1 MSFPLVFTIQKFIED
16 MEHNCNS
23 IGVWTLFWGVIS
35 QLLMVVNSSMN
46 FFIYCFMSA
55 VFREVLYANL
65 RQVIFELGTFRCWI
79 MSKQIRK

>member
-1 MSFPLVFTIQKFIED
+1 MAHE
-16 MEHNCNS
+16 CNS

-65 RQVIFELGTFRCWI
+65 RQVVSSFNMYLPLTDTAINF
-79 MSKQIRK
+79 

>member
-1 MSFPLVFTIQKFIED
+1 MFFPQVFTIQKFIED

-65 RQVIFELGTFRCWI
+65 RQVVFELGTFRCWCTTHTYY
-79 MSKQIRK
+79 M

>member
-1 MSFPLVFTIQKFIED
+1 MFWQVSTIQKFMED

-23 IGVWTLFWGVIS
+23 IGFWTLLWGNIS
-35 QLLMVVNSSMN
+35 QLLMVINSSMN

-65 RQVIFELGTFRCWI
+65 R
-79 MSKQIRK
+79 

>member
-1 MSFPLVFTIQKFIED
+1 MED

-23 IGVWTLFWGVIS
+23 IGFWTLLWGNIS
-35 QLLMVVNSSMN
+35 QLLMVINSSMN

-65 RQVIFELGTFRCWI
+65 R
-79 MSKQIRK
+79 